1 MIRRPPR
8 STLFP
13 YTTLFRSQFGVAEP
27 IIQKEGIDRIVVQL
41 PGLTDRQRA
50 LDLIGRTA
58 LLTFKLVR
66 TPDEAQA
73 IFTRLDGALASRGRA
88 GLLKIDSTTSAKPLS
103 SFFLDSMGGA
113 GFIASG
119 DVPKVEALLTH
130 AVTDSVVPK
139 DSELLWGD
147 EEGHS
152 ARTGRWLYV
161 VKAEPEMTGG
171 LVSDATPQVGPD
183 PDGHG
188 GAGG

>member
-73 IFTRLDGALASRGRA
+73 IFTRLDGALASRCRA
-88 GLLKIDSTTSAKPLS
+88 GLGQI
-103 SFFLDSMGGA
+103 G
-113 GFIASG
+113 
-119 DVPKVEALLTH
+119 
-130 AVTDSVVPK
+130 
-139 DSELLWGD
+139 
-147 EEGHS
+147 
-152 ARTGRWLYV
+152 
-161 VKAEPEMTGG
+161 
-171 LVSDATPQVGPD
+171 ATPSAQALSWIFRQSPD
-183 PDGHG
+183 
-188 GAGG
+188 AA